1 MKRKKCNFKK
11 AREYSI
17 EKALANLGHFPSK
30 KSEKEAWYLSPFR
43 TSETQASF
51 KVSLVLNR
59 WYDHG
64 MGKGGN
70 VIDLLMQLK
79 NYTVT
84 QVLDFL
90 DSNKIDFSFHQP
102 EKLIKAKSD
111 KNYKIKEV
119 KQLNNYALVSYLKQ
133 RCINIDIAK
142 KHCNDVH
149 YDMNNKPYF
158 SIGFKNDLGGYEIRN
173 RYSKMCLGKKA
184 ITTIKNNSTVVVLFE
199 GWIDFLS
206 YLSCFKTVNPNEDF
220 IILNSTALHEKLKGK
235 IENYEKVWCVFDND
249 TSGEKTTNYVKSLIV
264 PNAFF
269 DMRKMYSEHK
279 DYNDYWIAMNDKRDV

>member
-1 MKRKKCNFKK
+1 MNCEAANKIKLELILKKIGSTPVKINSF
-11 AREYSI
+11 EQW
-17 EKALANLGHFPSK
+17 H
-30 KSEKEAWYLSPFR
+30 LSPFR
-43 TSETQASF
+43 EEKTPSF
-51 KVSLVLNR
+51 KINIHKNVFYDFGEGFGGKTVDFIMKLNNCSV
-59 WYDHG
+59 
-64 MGKGGN
+64 KEA
-70 VIDLLMQLK
+70 LK
-79 NYTVT
+79 YLET
-84 QVLDFL
+84 DFP
-90 DSNKIDFSFHQP
+90 SFHQP
-102 EKLIKAKSD
+102 EKLKGKSD

-142 KHCNDVH
+142 KYCNDVH

-158 SIGFKNDLGGYEIRN
+158 SIGFKNDLEGYEIRN

-206 YLSCFKTVNPNEDF
+206 YLSCFKTVNSNEDF

-249 TSGEKTTNYVKSLIV
+249 TSGEKTTNYVKSLIA

-279 DYNDYWIAMNDKRDV
+279 DYNDYWIAMNNKRDV